1 MNKKTH
7 FYYQILKELSMR
19 NLKRKYSSTFLGA
32 LWAGVSPLMLTL
44 AIYFVFIKVWGMNG
58 RGFAIFVLSG
68 IVPWLY
74 FSSVIM
80 ESTQTFLQEKVMVSH
95 FDFPKFFYPLTTN
108 ISNLFQHVIAWLF
121 VLPLFIVV
129 DIHVIPRIPF
139 LLIPILC
146 MWLFLNGICIIS
158 AIINLLFRDFQHFL
172 STGLMILFWLTPVF
186 YSVDMVPEKFKFI
199 LAVNPLTYFLKI
211 YRVVLLGIKLNTG
224 DGIFILGGLCV
235 SNILAFFMYTRLY
248 RLIEKKI

>member
-1 MNKKTH
+1 VNKKAH

-44 AIYFVFIKVWGMNG
+44 AIYFVFIKVWGMNS